1 MHVTPCKQEP
11 LDIPLKKA
19 KLMDDAYLFDY
30 QQALLMAQYR
40 QYAFRPWAPMGPKHI
55 PAHMPYSTAPL
66 QPLPYMSSQEPPI
79 LQNPDRVVLESECDR
94 FARTFQPNVALAPRR
109 SHNNNTTLSGGSS
122 GSNTTTAPST
132 GSVVNNNH
140 NNNHHYQHHTTGHCR
155 NGSKERER
163 PPRSMSGCTAVTSP
177 PKPVASPVQLPQLSP
192 AADIQIKLERPGT
205 PDDVEDEDDRMPPDQ
220 DVDDEDDAE
229 LQLDRRRQAVSPEL
243 RVSSP
248 SPVAIIKSTSP
259 PPPISPEGHS
269 GSNEITSSTSPVP
282 AAASSHNN
290 LLYSNSNNNS
300 NNNTNNSNN
309 NSNSKNVNPVETSSG
324 HSPQT
329 PKPNDVTKN
338 GHHTATTTTIS
349 TTNGVG
355 VNGTDT
361 VQNAATTTHHIRA
374 GGATVGSNIVAM
386 CGILTSGNANNN
398 TTANSEL
405 ELSTDTD
412 DDSLVGEPD
421 SSNNSASWDMAV
433 EALKDTR
440 QQEREK
446 VLHIIKL
453 LVTENAQFSV
463 ENAKLRQELRRK
475 DELIT
480 ELQQHQQH
488 HNPQLQYPH
497 QQPDSNKPETLQFH
511 HRPASVK
518 SDSEVIRMPLKKSL
532 RRSPDNGSVV
542 VVVPSMQL
550 QKPSTTKFHTDDDE
564 DRDDHSITRL
574 STKLTNGDM
583 STAQTA
589 GDG

>member
-1 MHVTPCKQEP
+1 MPATPCKQEP
-11 LDIPLKKA
+11 IDIPLKKA
-19 KLMDDAYLFDY
+19 KLMDDAYMLDY

-55 PAHMPYSTAPL
+55 PAHMPYATAPP

-109 SHNNNTTLSGGSS
+109 THNNNTALSASS
-122 GSNTTTAPST
+122 SCGNTTNAPST
-132 GSVVNNNH
+132 GSAVNNHH
-140 NNNHHYQHHTTGHCR
+140 NNNHYQHHTISHCR

-177 PKPVASPVQLPQLSP
+177 PKSVASPVQLPQLSP

-205 PDDVEDEDDRMPPDQ
+205 PDDVEDEDDRMPTDQ
-220 DVDDEDDAE
+220 DVDDDDDDE
-229 LQLDRRRQAVSPEL
+229 LQLDRRRQTVSPEL

-248 SPVAIIKSTSP
+248 TPVAIIKSTSP

-300 NNNTNNSNN
+300 NLNTNNTNN
-309 NSNSKNVNPVETSSG
+309 NSNSKNVNPVETSSAR
-324 HSPQT
+324 SPQT
-329 PKPNDVTKN
+329 PKPNDLTNN

-355 VNGTDT
+355 VDGPDA
-361 VQNAATTTHHIRA
+361 VHNAATTTHHIRA
-374 GGATVGSNIVAM
+374 SGTTGGSNIVAM
-386 CGILTSGNANNN
+386 CGVLTSGNAGNN

-440 QQEREK
+440 QPEREK

-475 DELIT
+475 DEHIT
-480 ELQQHQQH
+480 ELQQHQQL
-488 HNPQLQYPH
+488 HNPHQQHPH
-497 QQPDSNKPETLQFH
+497 QQPDSNKPESLQFH
-511 HRPASVK
+511 HQRPSSAK

-532 RRSPDNGSVV
+532 RRSPDNSSVV
-542 VVVPSMQL
+542 VVVPSVQL
-550 QKPSTTKFHTDDDE
+550 QKPSTTKFHTDDDD
-564 DRDDHSITRL
+564 DRDDHSITQL
-574 STKLTNGDM
+574 LTKLKNGEL